1 MIETVTVLTDDLDKK
16 TKTNVETVTF
26 AIDGT
31 SYEMELGSVNQRR
44 LRETLQPY
52 IEHGRRVTIQANGQ
66 QRKRGQAPKDESA
79 RIRAWAATQPDIT
92 LHARGRVPQSVRER
106 FRAATRN

>member
-1 MIETVTVLTDDLDKK
+1 M
-16 TKTNVETVTF
+16 
-26 AIDGT
+26 DGT

-52 IEHGRRVTIQANGQ
+52 IEHGRKVTIQANGQ
-66 QRKRGQAPKDESA
+66 QRKRGKAAKDESA

-106 FRAATRN
+106 FRAATGG